1 MPHRAKVLQPTKVIA
16 LFLVSLTLA
25 GCFLAKEP
33 LITPDIASY
42 PIESGTHFDAFAR
55 RGTDWRPLPEG
66 RSILRNGDYYVYVN
80 DDSDRESVPFL
91 LLEIGPGRYI
101 VQANDTSNFDRVSEY
116 YYFLAEFD
124 GVEAI
129 QYSSSCW
136 PRQAWIDNG
145 LITQVERT
153 SINTRCHFA
162 DIESLAIVLEGSTEF
177 TAPEEK
183 YVLTPAGLEV
193 PLPK

>member
-1 MPHRAKVLQPTKVIA
+1 MPSRTPVVRVAKGIA
-16 LFLVSLTLA
+16 LVLISLSLT
-25 GCFLAKEP
+25 GCFLAKQP

-55 RGTDWRPLPEG
+55 RGEDWRPLPVG
-66 RSILRNGDYYVYVN
+66 RTVHRQGDYYVYVN
-80 DDSDRESVPFL
+80 DDSDRVSVPFL
-91 LLEIGPGRYI
+91 LFETEPGRYI
-101 VQANDTSNFDRVSEY
+101 VQANDTSNFENVSEY
-116 YYFLAEFD
+116 YYFLVEFD

-136 PRQAWIDNG
+136 PRQAWIESG
-145 LITQVERT
+145 IITQVERT

-162 DIESLAIVLEGSTEF
+162 DIDDLTIVLEGSNEF

-183 YVLTPAGLEV
+183 YVLTPTE
-193 PLPK
+193 

>member
-1 MPHRAKVLQPTKVIA
+1 MPCHLPNLCLARKIVPLLLA
-16 LFLVSLTLA
+16 LTLA
-25 GCFLAKEP
+25 GCFLTKEP
-33 LITPDIASY
+33 LITPDTAAY
-42 PIESGTHFDAFAR
+42 PIESGSHFDSFAR

-66 RSILRNGDYYVYVN
+66 RSVHRQGDYYVYIN
-80 DDSDRESVPFL
+80 DDSDRTSVPFL
-91 LLEIGPGRYI
+91 LMEIAPGRYI

-116 YYFLAEFD
+116 YYFLVEFD

-136 PRQAWIDNG
+136 PRQEWIDRG
-145 LITQVERT
+145 IITQVERT

-162 DIESLAIVLEGSTEF
+162 DIAGLRTALEGASEY

-183 YVLTPAGLEV
+183 YVLTTSSGEFSSPN
-193 PLPK
+193 